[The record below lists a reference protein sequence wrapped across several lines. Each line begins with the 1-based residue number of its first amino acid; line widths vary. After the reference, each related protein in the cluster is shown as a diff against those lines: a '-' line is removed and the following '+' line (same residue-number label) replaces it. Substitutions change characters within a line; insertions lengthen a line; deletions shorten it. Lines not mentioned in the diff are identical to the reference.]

1 MGEKE
6 RIVQVLRQFIES
18 TLLEGN
24 AEKSLESVAE
34 DVIGV
39 GMGEQGMVS
48 CKEDARRILCA
59 QKINP
64 KAQYDI
70 TYYKTEVR
78 YYPPSFGTIYTL
90 FEIKCSLGEEVIV
103 NHIIQSASARKEKGE
118 WKLCM
123 LLATPVEVGMDCINY
138 YPLEF
143 AENTLTRLKSNLKV
157 EIQDMMDKSV
167 SGGVIGTYLDNGRF
181 PLYFVNESMLQ
192 YLGYT
197 REEFT
202 AVFGENTIGI
212 VHKDDKA
219 QLKEIIEGALINNKD
234 YEAKFRVMKKDGSH
248 LWMLE
253 RVRKTRTADGREV
266 LIGIFTDITEMVF
279 MQKRL
284 KFQTDKLETQAA
296 ELEAQTEEL
305 RAQTEELEAKNILLE
320 SQTRALTLSEERF
333 RIALEKTS
341 NVIFDYDIQNRTMV
355 FSGMSRGAENAIKNT
370 RDLGKMLIQD
380 GDIEEES
387 LEAFTLAFERVC
399 QGSEQE
405 ECVIKVR
412 LGSGKELWSKIS
424 LTGVR
429 DHSGAAV
436 RVIGMVEDITRQKK
450 EELLLAHKSEHD
462 SMTGLYN
469 KGTTVAKIE
478 EKLHTLEGI
487 RSGVFLMLDVDRFKQ
502 INDSYGHPFGDKI
515 LVKVSDILQKNFREG
530 DIVGRLGGDE
540 FCVFFSGITSRERIE
555 WSARTIC
562 REVKELFTPAA
573 HQPGISCSIGIALAD
588 GTKKS
593 FEQLYKEADYA
604 LYLVKK
610 NKRDGYA
617 FYDDNQKNIDSC

>member
-24 AEKSLESVAE
+24 AEKSLKVVAE

-48 CKEDARRILCA
+48 CKEDARRILSA

-64 KAQYDI
+64 DAQYDI

-78 YYPPSFGTIYTL
+78 FYPPSFGTVYTL
-90 FEIKCSLGEEVIV
+90 FEMKCSLGGEVIV
-103 NHIIQSASARKEKGE
+103 NHIIQSASARKEAGE

-167 SGGVIGTYLDNGRF
+167 SGGVIGTYVENDRF

-192 YLGYT
+192 FLGYT
-197 REEFT
+197 REEFNT
-202 AVFGENTIGI
+202 AFGENAMGI
-212 VHKDDKA
+212 VHKDDMA
-219 QLKEIIEGALINNKD
+219 ELKGRIEGALSDNND
-234 YEAKFRVMKKDGSH
+234 YEAKFRVMKKDGSY

-253 RVRKTRTADGREV
+253 RVRKTRAADGQEV

-284 KFQTDKLETQAA
+284 KFQTDKLEIQAT

-305 RAQTEELEAKNILLE
+305 KAQKEELEAKNTILE
-320 SQTRALTLSEERF
+320 SQTRALTISEERF

-341 NVIFDYDIQNRTMV
+341 NIIFDYDIQNRTIV
-355 FSGMSRGAENAIKNT
+355 YSGMSKAAENYIK
-370 RDLGKMLIQD
+370 DCKELGKMLIQD
-380 GDIEEES
+380 GDIEDES
-387 LEAFTLAFERVC
+387 LEAFNLAFERVC
-399 QGSEQE
+399 QGIEQE

-412 LGSGKELWSKIS
+412 LGNGKEVWNKIS

-429 DHSGAAV
+429 DHSGATV
-436 RVIGMVEDITRQKK
+436 RAIGMIEDITSQKK

-487 RSGVFLMLDVDRFKQ
+487 KSGVFLMLDVDRFKQ

-515 LVKVSDILQKNFREG
+515 LIGVGEILRKNFREG

-540 FCVFFSGITSRERIE
+540 FCVFFSGITSRQRIE
-555 WSARTIC
+555 LSARSIC
-562 REVKELFTPAA
+562 HKVRKLFIPQKK
-573 HQPGISCSIGIALAD
+573 QPGISCSIGIALAD
-588 GTKKS
+588 GSKKS

-617 FYDDNQKNIDSC
+617 FYQDNEKDIDSR